1 MIITRNIIVTY
12 IRKIITILFL
22 ERPNKKK
29 ISDAFEERDKKTEI
43 SWNYSLEFFSFSFF
57 FLKVVLTTTHQ
68 IMKEKRRKA
77 KDSKRT
83 HWFSNKAPTIPV
95 CGHPLFISKHTV

>member
-43 SWNYSLEFFSFSFF
+43 S
-57 FLKVVLTTTHQ
+57 
-68 IMKEKRRKA
+68 
-77 KDSKRT
+77 
-83 HWFSNKAPTIPV
+83 
-95 CGHPLFISKHTV
+95 